1 MRGNNGVCFDFLG
14 RTRRRRDGCA
24 SISSARLWILFG
36 LRGFQTPR
44 GRCVDFLRWL
54 DEVTGAASIRWG
66 LRLIFYHTAGAAS
79 KSACVIPAQLCVDPV
94 GHAPNFRSLRWRCVD
109 ILIVKSGCVVPV
121 WRAVKFAVQA
131 VRCVWQ
137 AVRRISPP
145 KVSFL
150 QRLSLFGPETSGNR
164 SNVSSVFILLSGFH
178 IFIYLQQLLSQKVVG
193 AWVSLLPAPPLT
205 LLTEPSSTLNS
216 IVYSL
221 VLFRCPGNNQRKK
234 LQGLLQ
240 PSTNPASST
249 TPCGDTP
256 IHRYRTNTANT
267 PEAQAQQTHLQP
279 PLSQEYL
286 QLEGPATQRPQRE
299 HGKDRGTRDIAQP
312 PQSHIR

>member
-1 MRGNNGVCFDFLG
+1 MGKMCN
-14 RTRRRRDGCA
+14 
-24 SISSARLWILFG
+24 
-36 LRGFQTPR
+36 
-44 GRCVDFLRWL
+44 
-54 DEVTGAASIRWG
+54 
-66 LRLIFYHTAGAAS
+66 
-79 KSACVIPAQLCVDPV
+79 
-94 GHAPNFRSLRWRCVD
+94 
-109 ILIVKSGCVVPV
+109 SGSMPS
-121 WRAVKFAVQA
+121 WFFFE
-131 VRCVWQ
+131 
-137 AVRRISPP
+137 SP
-145 KVSFL
+145 
-150 QRLSLFGPETSGNR
+150 E
-164 SNVSSVFILLSGFH
+164 
-178 IFIYLQQLLSQKVVG
+178 LLSQKVVG

-312 PQSHIR
+312 PQSHIRPLCREPRNNKGTHALSSENLLNQRRSEGPTQEEHVKKRRTQEVGANDFEMLNRNCHLEYISETQIEQGEPKSMKRSTQLLVYLSCKESKMLRVFTQHSHQFEAANVCCYPGRKLHMICTI